1 MAVQEGGKARQALP
15 RVAKEVDAVID
26 FCAGVQLGMPYAEH
40 AARLT
45 VGAAVTWSLI
55 NSSPP
60 DKAGTIVEVLEDGN
74 LLVEG
79 ASSGKRGRFLPANL
93 RLA

>member
-1 MAVQEGGKARQALP
+1 MHRQETATPDPPL
-15 RVAKEVDAVID
+15 
-26 FCAGVQLGMPYAEH
+26 LW
-40 AARLT
+40 RLT
-45 VGAAVTWSLI
+45 PQPTRGGIDDSLIAVTWSLI

-79 ASSGKRGRFLPANL
+79 ASSGKRGSFLPANL

>member
-1 MAVQEGGKARQALP
+1 MREAVPGAVEK
-15 RVAKEVDAVID
+15 VDAVID
-26 FCAGVQLGMPYAEH
+26 FCAQAQLGMPYAQH

-60 DKAGTIVEVLEDGN
+60 DKAGKIVEVLEDGN

-79 ASSGKRGRFLPANL
+79 ASGKRGSFLPANL